1 MKYTLALAVI
11 LSASWLVWSGILTPF
26 ILILGGLSCLVTV
39 FISLRMRVV
48 DEEGAP
54 LMMGVRTA
62 FLFIPWLLLEIVK
75 SNVAVTRTI
84 LSRDMNL
91 KRNMVAVPIGPKSEL
106 GKVLLANSITLTP
119 GTVSVRTGDDEIM
132 VHALSFEGA
141 AEDISGEMN
150 RRICNMESG
159 GKR

>member
-1 MKYTLALAVI
+1 MKYTVALAVI
-11 LSASWLVWSGILTPF
+11 LSASWLVWSGHFTPF
-26 ILILGGLSCLVTV
+26 MLILGGLSCLISVIV
-39 FISLRMRVV
+39 SLRMRVV
-48 DEEGAP
+48 DDEGAP

-62 FLFIPWLLLEIVK
+62 FLFIPWLLWEIVK

-84 LSRDMNL
+84 LSRDMDL
-91 KRNMVAVPIGPKSEL
+91 KRNLVNVPIGPKSEL

-150 RRICNMESG
+150 RRICNLESSG
-159 GKR
+159 TQ